1 LIKKRR
7 SLGYAQG
14 TVTKTNYLG
23 GFQYQSVNGS
33 AMVLQF
39 FPTSEGYVKNT
50 AGIFNYVFNYTDHL
64 GNVRISYQDINNDGT
79 IANSEI
85 LEENNYTPFGLKHK
99 GYNSNNAQ
107 LEYKYKYNG
116 KELQDENIG
125 GQQLNLYDYGAR
137 NYDPA
142 LGRWMNIDPLA
153 EEFPAW
159 SPYNY
164 TMNNP
169 INLIDH
175 DGRAPLPP
183 NEYEI
188 DLRTG
193 KQTMISGLGGQ
204 DVSFYH
210 YKGGGAEYNGKT
222 RILNMNTY
230 EEQWMSSSKYM
241 LGYEHRDNTVNYETI
256 FDEFITG
263 TGPEKSLIGDQW
275 HQMNKEIMKSSQ
287 FESAI
292 ESWKE
297 NGLDSKYYFEGTF
310 GIPGAVK
317 AGTNM
322 TAQMLGKAGVS
333 FYPIGDLVA
342 IMVTD
347 SKSKTSWSLNPFAKK
362 EENNIPRVNGQ
373 GGPESTTHQTYIWT
387 MPIDDL
393 LKLDD

>member
-1 LIKKRR
+1 MGCLK
-7 SLGYAQG
+7 LTYEP
-14 TVTKTNYLG
+14 
-23 GFQYQSVNGS
+23 
-33 AMVLQF
+33 VLKVITRTEQN
-39 FPTSEGYVKNT
+39 TLSREGKSR
-50 AGIFNYVFNYTDHL
+50 AGL
-64 GNVRISYQDINNDGT
+64 
-79 IANSEI
+79 
-85 LEENNYTPFGLKHK
+85 
-99 GYNSNNAQ
+99 
-107 LEYKYKYNG
+107 YKYKYNG
-116 KELQDENIG
+116 KEWQDELG
-125 GQQLNLYDYGAR
+125 LNFYDYGAR

-142 LGRWMNIDPLA
+142 IGRWMNTDPLA
-153 EEFPAW
+153 EKFPNH
-159 SPYNY
+159 SPYSFCF
-164 TMNNP
+164 NNP
-169 INLIDH
+169 VYFIDP

-193 KQTMISGLGGQ
+193 KQTMISGLGGK
-204 DVSFYH
+204 DVNFYH

-263 TGPEKSLIGDQW
+263 TGPEKSLIGGQW

-347 SKSKTSWSLNPFAKK
+347 SKSKTSWSLNPLAKK

-387 MPIDDL
+387 MPKDDL